1 MKKKIIYISN
11 DEYIVF
17 ILFFSS
23 FFKSFINVQLLTK
36 IKKQINHS

>member
-1 MKKKIIYISN
+1 MKEKIIYISN
-11 DEYIVF
+11 NDYIAF

-36 IKKQINHS
+36 VKK